1 MTNAKPLRTFAG
13 IASWFYA
20 IPNAKP
26 LHTFAGIAFIGLAA
40 LMAGPAGAE
49 DTLKVKDDRGVT
61 VEVPAR
67 PKRIASISY
76 FADDVAL
83 ALGIRP
89 VASTYMTA
97 GREPDF
103 LLGLTRDMKQIGQ
116 RAKPNL
122 ELLSEAKPDL
132 IVAIRRYTV
141 GNAPQLEKI
150 APYLAYNM
158 ELLDGSDREIAE
170 LSKILG
176 KPERGLQLNKE
187 FRDHLA
193 DFAARAP
200 KDTHPRFAIMWGGE
214 TPFAF
219 HTENTAASIV
229 AAIGGDNI
237 AGKMTPGGAFGID
250 LSLETMLEKDP
261 EVLFIYDSG
270 PDRPHENNPIWQE
283 LSAVKNKRVFYVG
296 DQWVETNGPIA
307 REIVLREAAHY
318 LYPDAFPPVDVK
330 AEAARIIPA
339 EARK

>member
-1 MTNAKPLRTFAG
+1 MATNVRKFAT
-13 IASWFYA
+13 
-20 IPNAKP
+20 
-26 LHTFAGIAFIGLAA
+26 LIGLLSA
-40 LMAGPAGAE
+40 MASAPVFAE
-49 DTLKVKDDRGVT
+49 DGKTISVIDDRGVK
-61 VEVPAR
+61 VEVPVQ
-67 PKRIASISY
+67 PKRIAAISY

-83 ALGIRP
+83 ALGIKP
-89 VASTYMTA
+89 VASTYMTK

-103 LLGLTRDMKQIGQ
+103 LLGMTAGMKQIGQ

-150 APYLAYNM
+150 APYVAYNM

-176 KPERGLQLNKE
+176 NPERGVQLNKQ
-187 FRDHLA
+187 FREHLA
-193 DFAARAP
+193 DYAAKAP
-200 KDTHPRFAIMWGGE
+200 KDVHPRFAIMWGGE

-219 HTENTAASIV
+219 HTENTSASIL

-237 AGKMTPGGAFGID
+237 AGNMTPGGEFGID

-283 LSAVKNKRVFYVG
+283 LTAVKNKRVFYVG

-318 LYPDAFPPVDVK
+318 LYPETFPAVDVR
-330 AEAARIIPA
+330 AEAAKIIPA
-339 EARK
+339 EAQR

>member
-1 MTNAKPLRTFAG
+1 MANAHNVATLFGLLAVMVTGPVCAQD
-13 IASWFYA
+13 
-20 IPNAKP
+20 AKI
-26 LHTFAGIAFIGLAA
+26 LTI
-40 LMAGPAGAE
+40 
-49 DTLKVKDDRGVT
+49 TDDRGVK
-61 VEVPAR
+61 VQVAVQ

-83 ALGIRP
+83 ALGIKP
-89 VASTYMTA
+89 VASTYMTP

-103 LLGLTRDMKQIGQ
+103 LLGLTKDMKQIGQ

-150 APYLAYNM
+150 APYVAYNM

-176 KPERGLQLNKE
+176 NPERGIQLNKE
-187 FRDHLA
+187 FHDHLTE
-193 DFAARAP
+193 FAAKAP
-200 KDTHPRFAIMWGGE
+200 KEVHPRFAIMWGGE

-219 HTENTAASIV
+219 HTENTAASIIS
-229 AAIGGDNI
+229 AIGGDNI
-237 AGKMTPGGAFGID
+237 AGKMTPGGEFGID

-283 LSAVKNKRVFYVG
+283 LTAVKSKRVFYVG

-318 LYPDAFPPVDVK
+318 LYPDVFPAVDVR
-330 AEAARIIPA
+330 AEAAKIIPA
-339 EARK
+339 ETQK

>member
-1 MTNAKPLRTFAG
+1 MVPNVRKFATL
-13 IASWFYA
+13 ISLLSVMVSAPVF
-20 IPNAKP
+20 
-26 LHTFAGIAFIGLAA
+26 
-40 LMAGPAGAE
+40 AE
-49 DTLKVKDDRGVT
+49 DGKTFSVTDDRGVT
-61 VEVPAR
+61 VEVPVQ
-67 PKRIASISY
+67 PKRIAAISY

-83 ALGIRP
+83 ALGIKP
-89 VASTYMTA
+89 VASTYMTK

-103 LLGLTRDMKQIGQ
+103 LLGLTAGMKQIGQ

-150 APYLAYNM
+150 APYVAYNM

-176 KPERGLQLNKE
+176 NPARGVQLNKE
-187 FRDHLA
+187 FREHLA
-193 DFAARAP
+193 DYAAKAP
-200 KDTHPRFAIMWGGE
+200 KDVHPRFAIMWGGE

-219 HTENTAASIV
+219 HTENTSASIL

-237 AGKMTPGGAFGID
+237 AGNMTPGGEFGID

-283 LSAVKNKRVFYVG
+283 LTAVKNKRVFYVG

-307 REIVLREAAHY
+307 REVVLREAAHY
-318 LYPDAFPPVDVK
+318 LYPEAFPAVDVR
-330 AEAARIIPA
+330 AEAAKIIPA
-339 EARK
+339 EAQK

>member
-1 MTNAKPLRTFAG
+1 MESARK
-13 IASWFYA
+13 IATVFGFLA
-20 IPNAKP
+20 V
-26 LHTFAGIAFIGLAA
+26 LAA
-40 LMAGPAGAE
+40 GTVHAE
-49 DTLKVKDDRGVT
+49 DAKTLTITDDRGVK
-61 VEVPAR
+61 VEVPVQ

-83 ALGIRP
+83 ALGIKP

-97 GREPDF
+97 GREPEF

-150 APYLAYNM
+150 APYVAYNM

-176 KPERGLQLNKE
+176 NPERGVELNKE
-187 FRDHLA
+187 FREHLA
-193 DFAARAP
+193 EFAAKAP
-200 KDTHPRFAIMWGGE
+200 KNVHPRFAIMWGGE

-219 HTENTAASIV
+219 HNENTSASIV
-229 AAIGGDNI
+229 NAIGGDNI
-237 AGKMTPGGAFGID
+237 AGAMTPGGEFGVD

-283 LSAVKNKRVFYVG
+283 LTAVRNKRVFYVG

-318 LYPDAFPPVDVK
+318 LYPDVFPAVDVK

-339 EARK
+339 QVQN

>member
-1 MTNAKPLRTFAG
+1 MANARK
-13 IASWFYA
+13 IATLVGLLA
-20 IPNAKP
+20 
-26 LHTFAGIAFIGLAA
+26 LIAT
-40 LMAGPAGAE
+40 GPVCAE
-49 DTLKVKDDRGVT
+49 DAKTLTITDDRGVA
-61 VEVPAR
+61 VEIPAQ

-83 ALGIRP
+83 ALGIKP

-103 LLGLTRDMKQIGQ
+103 LLGLTKDMKQVGQ

-150 APYLAYNM
+150 APYVAYNM

-176 KPERGLQLNKE
+176 DPERGLELNKA
-187 FRDHLA
+187 FREHLA
-193 DFAARAP
+193 DFAAKAP
-200 KDTHPRFAIMWGGE
+200 KDIHPRFAIMWGGE

-219 HTENTAASIV
+219 HTENTSASIV
-229 AAIGGDNI
+229 SAIGGENI
-237 AGKMTPGGAFGID
+237 AGKMTPGGEFGID

-283 LSAVKNKRVFYVG
+283 LTAVKNKRVFYVG

-318 LYPDAFPPVDVK
+318 LYPDAFPVVDVR
-330 AEAARIIPA
+330 AEAARIIPD
-339 EARK
+339 EAQH